1 MKSKSKKK
9 VLSAKQVEASAESWV
24 KVGAKDMGRVNA
36 VFNEAMA
43 KEKKEAKFTAR
54 LNQSDF
60 DDLKSIANEF
70 GLGYQTLLGVIVHRY
85 VTGKLVDVD
94 EIKKILPDFRR
105 SSNG

>member
-9 VLSAKQVEASAESWV
+9 DLSAKQVEATAEKWV
-24 KVGAKDMGRVNA
+24 DVAAKDLGRVNS
-36 VFNEAMA
+36 VFAEALA

-60 DDLKSIANEF
+60 ENLKSIATEF

-85 VTGKLVDVD
+85 VTGKLVDID
-94 EIKKILPDFRR
+94 EIKKVFPKLPRT
-105 SSNG
+105 SG